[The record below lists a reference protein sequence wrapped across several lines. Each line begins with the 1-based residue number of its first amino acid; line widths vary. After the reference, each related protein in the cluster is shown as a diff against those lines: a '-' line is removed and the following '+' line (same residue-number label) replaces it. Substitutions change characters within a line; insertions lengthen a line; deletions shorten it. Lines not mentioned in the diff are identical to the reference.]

1 MKDKSLVLMLGLSV
15 AVCVALPAHGT
26 IAYNYAAG
34 SYANATGVKDMGMNF
49 TVGSTPV
56 FVTALGAWDN
66 GQNGIAGTVSV
77 AIFQVIDDQTLQA
90 VSGASAAFG
99 GATGTVIGGARWQS
113 ITPVQLA
120 ANTTYRLVASG
131 YGGTGESYY
140 ENPSSGQSSYL
151 SADNG
156 GGLLAFGASWQK
168 FPGDYWEPA
177 PTGRGTPQWTAGTF
191 DFTPVPEASQFAVA
205 GVGLLGLV
213 YIGRC
218 AWQRR
223 KGVA

>member
-1 MKDKSLVLMLGLSV
+1 MNAKKLGLL
-15 AVCVALPAHGT
+15 VALSAVIGSALSASGT
-26 IAYNYAAG
+26 IAYSYQAG

-66 GQNGIAGTVSV
+66 GQNGISGNVTV
-77 AIFQVIDDQTLQA
+77 AIYKVITDQTLEA
-90 VSGASAAFG
+90 VSGASAAFAG
-99 GATGTVIGGARWQS
+99 TSGTVIDGTRWQS
-113 ITPVQLA
+113 ITPVTLA

-131 YGGTGESYY
+131 YGGVFETYY
-140 ENPSSGQSSYL
+140 ENPNSGQSSYL
-151 SADNG
+151 SANDG
-156 GGLLAFGASWQK
+156 GGVLTFGASWQRW
-168 FPGDYWEPA
+168 PGDYWEQA
-177 PTGRGTPQWTAGTF
+177 VSGRGTPQWTAGSF